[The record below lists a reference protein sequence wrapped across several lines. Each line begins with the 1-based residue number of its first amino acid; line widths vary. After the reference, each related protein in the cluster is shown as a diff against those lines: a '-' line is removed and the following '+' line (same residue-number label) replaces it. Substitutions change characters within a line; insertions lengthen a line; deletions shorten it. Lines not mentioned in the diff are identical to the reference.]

1 MREMCVER
9 EREMCVEVCVEKE
22 GIGGEVCVKFEG

>member
-1 MREMCVER
+1 
-9 EREMCVEVCVEKE
+9 MCVEVCGEEE